1 MHRIS
6 VIEIIAFLLI
16 LTGGVLISVS
26 AFRYRN
32 LLQTMATEGKPC
44 LRLYAPLWMMLF
56 FVAAYAIGAVNAL
69 TRQVDFVFFVV
80 SLVFFFGGLFVYI
93 IVSAVINMT
102 WDLNISKTDLKET
115 NKKIEEYNR
124 TLEEE
129 IETRTKNLVAAR
141 EEAVANAEAKS
152 IFLANMSHEIRT
164 PINAVIGMTAIARR
178 AENPVRL
185 NDCLNKI
192 DAASQHLLNLVN
204 DILDMS
210 KIESGK
216 MELAP
221 ELFSIKELIENVSNT
236 ISVRMAEK
244 EQTLIMN
251 MGDNIPNIVL
261 GDEMRLSQVCLNLLS
276 NAVKFT
282 PPGKKIFFT
291 LNTLPQTGP
300 AQEPP
305 ENVKMEITVKDQGIG
320 ISKEEMTHIFKSFQQ
335 ADSTVSRR
343 FGGTGLGLSI
353 SKRIAELMGGG
364 ITVESSLGQG
374 SCFRVTFSLKAED
387 KAVVLAKEEAETAE
401 YNFEGFSA
409 LLVEDI
415 EINREIILSMVEETG
430 LKMNCAENGE
440 QALEIFKK
448 NPDQYDLIYMD
459 MQMPVMD
466 GITAT
471 IQLRALDIP
480 KAKTIPII
488 AMTANAF
495 SEDIERCRAAGMNDH
510 IAKPVD
516 IQLFFA
522 KTAQYLK
529 SAKKQQNAGHFART
543 VQ

>member
-1 MHRIS
+1 MYRIS
-6 VIEIIAFLLI
+6 AIEIISFLLI
-16 LTGGVLISVS
+16 LTGGCLITVS
-26 AFRYRN
+26 IFRYRN
-32 LLQTMATEGKPC
+32 LLRAMAMETAGKRS
-44 LRLYAPLWMMLF
+44 LSLYIPLWMMVF
-56 FVAAYAIGAVNAL
+56 FAAAYAIGAVNVL
-69 TRQVDFVFFVV
+69 IRPVDFVFFVV

-93 IVSAVINMT
+93 MVRAVINIT
-102 WDLNISKTDLKET
+102 RDLNISKADLKET
-115 NKKIEEYNR
+115 NKKVEAYTR

-129 IETRTKNLVAAR
+129 IEIRTRNLVAAR
-141 EEAVANAEAKS
+141 EEALANAEAKS

-164 PINAVIGMTAIARR
+164 PINAVIGMAAIARR
-178 AENPVRL
+178 AENPGRL

-192 DAASQHLLNLVN
+192 DAASQQLLNLVN

-221 ELFSIKELIENVSNT
+221 EPFSIKELMENVSNI

-251 MGDNIPNIVL
+251 IGDTIPNIVV

-291 LNTLPQTGP
+291 LDTLPQTG
-300 AQEPP
+300 QEPGGA
-305 ENVKMEITVKDQGIG
+305 EYVKMEITVKDQGIG
-320 ISKEEMTHIFKSFQQ
+320 ISKEDMAHIFKPFQQ

-353 SKRIAELMGGG
+353 SRRIAELMGGG
-364 ITVESSLGQG
+364 ITVESSSGEG
-374 SCFRVTFSLKAED
+374 SCFKVTFTLKAED
-387 KAVVLAKEEAETAE
+387 EKAALAEDEAESAE
-401 YNFEGFSA
+401 YTFEGFLA

-430 LKMNCAENGE
+430 LKMDCAENGE

-448 NPDQYDLIYMD
+448 NPDRYDLIYMD

-466 GITAT
+466 GVTAT

-495 SEDIERCRAAGMNDH
+495 SDDIEKCRAAGMNDH

-516 IQLFFA
+516 MQLFFA
-522 KTAQYLK
+522 KTAQYLR
-529 SAKKQQNAGHFART
+529 SA
-543 VQ
+543 

>member
-1 MHRIS
+1 MYRIS
-6 VIEIIAFLLI
+6 AIEIISFLLI
-16 LTGGVLISVS
+16 LTGGSLISVS

-32 LLQTMATEGKPC
+32 LLRTIETEGKLC
-44 LRLYAPLWMMLF
+44 LRLHLPLWMMIF
-56 FVAAYAIGAVNAL
+56 FVAAYVIGAVNAL

-80 SLVFFFGGLFVYI
+80 SLVFCFGGLFVYI
-93 IVSAVINMT
+93 IVGAVINMT
-102 WDLNISKTDLKET
+102 RDLNQSKTDLKAT
-115 NKKIEEYNR
+115 NKKMEAHNH

-129 IETRTKNLVAAR
+129 IETRTQNLVAAR
-141 EEAVANAEAKS
+141 EEALANAEAKS

-164 PINAVIGMTAIARR
+164 PINAVIGMAAIARR
-178 AENPVRL
+178 AENPERL

-221 ELFSIKELIENVSNT
+221 ELFSIKELIENVTNT
-236 ISVRMAEK
+236 ISVKMAEK
-244 EQTLIMN
+244 QQTLIMN
-251 MGDNIPNIVL
+251 IGDNIPNIVL

-320 ISKEEMTHIFKSFQQ
+320 ISKEEMAHIFKPFQQ

-364 ITVESSLGQG
+364 ITVESSSGQG

-387 KAVVLAKEEAETAE
+387 ETTVLAEEEAETAE

-430 LKMNCAENGE
+430 LKMACAENGE

-495 SEDIERCRAAGMNDH
+495 SEDVERCRAAGMNDH

-529 SAKKQQNAGHFART
+529 IA
-543 VQ
+543 